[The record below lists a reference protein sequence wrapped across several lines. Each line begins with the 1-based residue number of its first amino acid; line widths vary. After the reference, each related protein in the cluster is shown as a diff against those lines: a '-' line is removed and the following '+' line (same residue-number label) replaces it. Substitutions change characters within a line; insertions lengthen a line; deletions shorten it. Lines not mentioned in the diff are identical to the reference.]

1 MIASHSI
8 ASHSSFLTQAK
19 ERKKERKKRP
29 IRTHPSWQWK
39 EPNRIEENK
48 VLDERTNGRAC
59 ECLGSFIYLD
69 AVRQSTINNASVC
82 DEDRMILLFL
92 DFTSIYPIAHFHLI
106 ASSSSKSFV
115 NVLMIASMR
124 HGVDE
129 EEEELNT
136 TVLNGSSFFNLL
148 LFWLRFLSFLAVGSS
163 SSYPSLN
170 WMPKQCSCVII
181 VVVNRYVI
189 LSRLSSCFYRCHY
202 IDDI

>member
-1 MIASHSI
+1 M
-8 ASHSSFLTQAK
+8 
-19 ERKKERKKRP
+19 
-29 IRTHPSWQWK
+29 
-39 EPNRIEENK
+39 
-48 VLDERTNGRAC
+48 DERTDGRAC

-82 DEDRMILLFL
+82 DEDRMILFL
-92 DFTSIYPIAHFHLI
+92 DFTSIYSIAHFHLI

-148 LFWLRFLSFLAVGSS
+148 LF
-163 SSYPSLN
+163 
-170 WMPKQCSCVII
+170 
-181 VVVNRYVI
+181 
-189 LSRLSSCFYRCHY
+189 
-202 IDDI
+202 